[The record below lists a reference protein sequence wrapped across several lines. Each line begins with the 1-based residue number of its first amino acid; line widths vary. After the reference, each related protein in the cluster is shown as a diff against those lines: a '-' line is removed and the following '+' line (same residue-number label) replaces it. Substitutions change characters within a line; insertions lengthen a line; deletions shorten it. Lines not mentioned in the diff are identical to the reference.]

1 MAPVKICTRPSC
13 GATLPRAD
21 ASSSSSTAASETA
34 YALEGD
40 CTHHPGQP
48 VFHEGQKSWSCCS
61 GVNKPVLDFDDFVK
75 IQGCTTVQGHSTE
88 KVKKEEKRELSEGQK
103 GVVGEDGK
111 EIFGTPVTSGTKNE
125 GQPAVAAPITTPS
138 IPSTSAAS
146 SSTSSAPAAPPAEPS
161 DPEGAAIPAGATCK
175 RPGCSATYQG
185 GDGTQRDRSNE
196 KCHYHRGFPIFHE
209 GSKGYSCCKRRV
221 LDFADFLR
229 IEPCSTS
236 ESGHL
241 FIQPL
246 KNKAKPQGTAN
257 GHGEGSSAGAG
268 GDDLLK
274 SKGMTLKEG
283 EEEADCRMDHYETPD
298 EIRMTIYSK
307 GVKMEDSSIEIAEED
322 VSSSGGACRPDSR
335 SVITDAAMYYALGLS
350 SLARSSSPCLFRLR
364 REPPPLEGTSCTSL
378 CTQPSTLPAARTK
391 SVPHVS
397 RLTSSCARSKQ
408 APAGPPSFAVVPK
421 LGMG

>member
-13 GATLPRAD
+13 GATLPLVD
-21 ASSSSSTAASETA
+21 APSSSSSAAAETA
-34 YALEGD
+34 YSLEGN

-75 IQGCTTVQGHSTE
+75 IQGCTTVEGHSTE
-88 KVKKEEKRELSEGQK
+88 KVKKEEKKELSEGQK

-111 EIFGTPVTSGTKNE
+111 EIFGTPVTSSTKKE

-138 IPSTSAAS
+138 IPSS
-146 SSTSSAPAAPPAEPS
+146 SSATSSTPSAPAAPPAEPS
-161 DPEGAAIPAGATCK
+161 DPEGVAIPAGATCK
-175 RPGCSATYQG
+175 RPGCAATYQG
-185 GDGTQRDRSNE
+185 GEGTQRYRSNE
-196 KCHYHRGFPIFHE
+196 QCHYHRGFPIFHE

-246 KNKAKPQGTAN
+246 KNKAKLQSTAN
-257 GHGEGSSAGAG
+257 GNGEGSSNGAG

-274 SKGMTLKEG
+274 SRGMTLREG

-307 GVKMEDSSIEIAEED
+307 GVKMEDSSIEIEEED
-322 VSSSGGACRPDSR
+322 VSILRGACGRLASWN
-335 SVITDAAMYYALGLS
+335 VVTDDTLHHALGPCP
-350 SLARSSSPCLFRLR
+350 LARFSCRCLFLRR
-364 REPPPLEGTSCTSL
+364 REPLHLEGTSCTSL
-378 CTQPSTLPAARTK
+378 CTQHWTLPVAPTK
-391 SVPHVS
+391 SAPPAS
-397 RLTSSCARSKQ
+397 RSTWSCARSKQ
-408 APAGPPSFAVVPK
+408 APAGPP
-421 LGMG
+421 